1 MKKLLF
7 LFFILFHLGMLYAQT
22 QPDTLKKAEPK
33 TNADDPSNFLTR
45 IEFFNEL
52 QQYKDFYVNQT
63 VLRSIIKVGKKFT
76 TRFDL
81 PIVYNSLKTPA
92 NLRQS
97 GIGDISF
104 RLLGYKLIE
113 NPKSALV
120 ASIEVQLNT
129 AQSNLLGTGKNLL
142 IPVVSYSKVIPKK
155 KIVLSAVLQQANSVW
170 GDKTR
175 QDISFT
181 KLQFIAIKYWSPR
194 AWTVVAPEWFLDY
207 VHGGLSMN
215 LRSRMTYAP
224 APRINIWVTPSV
236 GVFGEFPGRYQW
248 SADIGARYFLFREM
262 NFKKKKTT

>member
-1 MKKLLF
+1 MKKILF
-7 LFFILFHLGMLYAQT
+7 LLFILFHTGILFAQT
-22 QPDTLKKAEPK
+22 QPDTLKKVQAK

-52 QQYKDFYVNQT
+52 QQYKGFYVNQT

-76 TRFDL
+76 TRIDL
-81 PIVYNSLKTPA
+81 PFVYNSLKTPA

-120 ASIEVQLNT
+120 ASVEVQLNT
-129 AQSNLLGTGKNLL
+129 AQSKLLGTGKNLL
-142 IPVVSYSKVIPKK
+142 IPVVSYTKVIPKK
-155 KIVLSAVLQQANSVW
+155 KLVLSAVLQQTNALW

-175 QDISFT
+175 QNISFT
-181 KLQFIAIKYWSPR
+181 KLQFILIKYWSPR

-207 VHGGLSMN
+207 VKGGVSMN

-224 APRINIWVTPSV
+224 APRINIWTSPSV
-236 GVFGEFPGRYQW
+236 GVFGNFPGRYQW
-248 SADIGARYFLFREM
+248 GVDIGARYFLLREM
-262 NFKKKKTT
+262 KFKKK